1 MKKKKVLQ
9 KEDIGKIK
17 RALDKLFIFNLTPE
31 LVFHLFKIQF
41 LSQKFLDFIR
51 TSDQIEYDYENES
64 NIGQVNELIQDEY
77 KCLTCVDAL
86 AREKDIEIAKFF
98 LKNLRKRDR
107 MKVIETYSLNNMET
121 YIYTFIKKRM
131 QNKQRIDKKLLL
143 EYIRKYKKHKLT
155 NEKYFYALADR
166 IKNRVKKQL
175 YREMQKN
182 NSLSK

>member
-51 TSDQIEYDYENES
+51 TRDQIEYNYENES
-64 NIGQVNELIQDEY
+64 DQGQVNEFIQDEY
-77 KCLTCVDAL
+77 KYLACLDAL
-86 AREKDIEIAKFF
+86 LGQADIEIAKFF
-98 LKNLRKRDR
+98 LKKLRKRDR
-107 MKVIETYSLNNMET
+107 MKVIETYSLNPMET
-121 YIYTFIKKRM
+121 YIYSFIKKRM

-143 EYIRKYKKHKLT
+143 EYITKYKKYRIT
-155 NEKYFYALADR
+155 NEKYFDALANR

-175 YREMQKN
+175 YRERQKN